1 MKKWN
6 LCLLLLLGGCS
17 ALSGFNRPATPVA
30 TFDLGPP
37 AVAAAADA
45 IRFKPQQVRVD
56 APSWLSSTNLY
67 YRMDYIDPL
76 RLYTYHHSRLVDTV
90 PVLVQQ
96 RLAYKTA
103 ALSHAAVVP
112 VLLVLQVEEFAQH
125 FEAAN
130 RSQAQVRVNARLVG
144 LDSGRVIAEQSF
156 SASAPAPSNDAPG
169 AMRALGQATD
179 TVLEKVLHWQAALA
193 GRRR

>member
-6 LCLLLLLGGCS
+6 LGLLLLLGGCS
-17 ALSGFNRPATPVA
+17 ALGGFNRPATPVA
-30 TFDLGPP
+30 TFDLGAPS
-37 AVAAAADA
+37 VATAAEA

-56 APSWLSSTNLY
+56 APSWLNSSNLY

-90 PVLVQQ
+90 PVLVEQ
-96 RLAYKTA
+96 RLSYKTA
-103 ALSHAAVVP
+103 ALRHAAVVP
-112 VLLVLQVEEFAQH
+112 ELLTLQVEEFAQH

-179 TVLEKVLHWQAALA
+179 TVLEEILRWQSSLA